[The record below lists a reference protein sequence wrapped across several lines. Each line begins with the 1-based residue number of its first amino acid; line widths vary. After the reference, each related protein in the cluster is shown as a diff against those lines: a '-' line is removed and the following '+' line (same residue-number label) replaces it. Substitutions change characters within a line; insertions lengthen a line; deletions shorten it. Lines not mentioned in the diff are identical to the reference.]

1 MWPLVWLFVLPAVLL
16 VTLLAGGLALN
27 HLPWNDPPGS
37 TARLQTYL
45 DTHVAETAE
54 GSPFPELRPRHYPQV
69 GPDELYAVV
78 ERVIGGM
85 SEWTVAARDAKMRR
99 IEAVVSTPIF
109 RFQDDMTIHV
119 IPDPKI
125 NGAVLFLRSQSRIGH
140 GDLGAN
146 TRHILDLVAGIEGLL
161 RQAGKL
167 PGGADT
173 AGR

>member
-1 MWPLVWLFVLPAVLL
+1 MWPLVWLLVLPAVLL
-16 VTLLAGGLALN
+16 AALLAGGLALN

-37 TARLQTYL
+37 ATRLQTYL

-54 GSPFPELRPRHYPQV
+54 ESTFPELRPRHFAQV
-69 GPDELYAVV
+69 GPDELYAIV
-78 ERVIGGM
+78 ERAIGSM
-85 SEWTVAARDAKMRR
+85 SDWTVAARDAKMRR

-125 NGAVLFLRSQSRIGH
+125 NGAALFLRSQSRIGH

-146 TRHILDLVAGIEGLL
+146 TRHILDLITQVEGLL
-161 RQAGKL
+161 RQAGRL
-167 PGGADT
+167 PPASDT